1 MDEKITVLASVSAL
15 IAAGAAIAT
24 LYKRPN
30 LQIGAA
36 TSSRV
41 VVDSCALI
49 DGRIVDL
56 AKLGFLP
63 QTIIV
68 PAFIVAELQL
78 LADGSDSQKRERAR
92 YGLEVVRQLQ
102 ALGTVPVQIGR
113 ANPDKPTID
122 DKLVAVAKSEKAV
135 LFTNDFNLNQV
146 ASIEGVT
153 VLNINEL
160 AHALRPHVLP
170 GETIAVNIV
179 QVGSNRDQGVGY
191 LDDGT
196 MVVVDGAKRDI
207 GSLIEVVVTRSHQ
220 TVAGKMIFAKKKTT
234 EPSRSPKITIVKQ
247 VTASVTSPPRKHAPK
262 PQTSA
267 LNSKK
272 GPQPRL
278 HRSPATP
285 MPTRKPVQTNR
296 PPRKGYRAQ
305 AEDSLLSAIDD
316 ANR

>member
-1 MDEKITVLASVSAL
+1 MEEKITLLASIAAFV
-15 IAAGAAIAT
+15 AAGAA
-24 LYKRPN
+24 LFSVYRRP
-30 LQIGAA
+30 GAQSGSGA
-36 TSSRV
+36 MRV
-41 VVDSCALI
+41 VIDSCALI

-56 AKLGFLP
+56 AKLGFVP

-78 LADGSDSQKRERAR
+78 LADGNDSQKRERAR

-122 DKLVAVAKSEKAV
+122 DKLVAVAKSEKAA

-207 GSLIEVVVTRSHQ
+207 GSLVEVVVTRSHQ
-220 TVAGKMIFAKKKTT
+220 TVAGKMIFAKKKAT
-234 EPSRSPKITIVKQ
+234 EVK
-247 VTASVTSPPRKHAPK
+247 R
-262 PQTSA
+262 
-267 LNSKK
+267 
-272 GPQPRL
+272 
-278 HRSPATP
+278 
-285 MPTRKPVQTNR
+285 PTKPVQAKRVVDTPQQAPRQRIQKAQSPVGSGAQQSQARRQSSISASQGTRSQPNR
-296 PPRKGYRAQ
+296 SARKGYRAQ